1 MDRPRAVPTR
11 VVVVA
16 RPDLARQVE
25 MILYGAGH
33 EVYRTP
39 DVSGVASLVTRVRP
53 HLVII
58 AQDIP
63 WADPSE
69 TPSRLADQFHQV
81 PVLLIGEAGEDGQS
95 DKFPR
100 LSIPL
105 DWRSLLAMVD
115 QFLESVDHKT

>member
-1 MDRPRAVPTR
+1 MDRQLAVPTR

-16 RPDLARQVE
+16 RPDLARQIE
-25 MILYGAGH
+25 TILCRAGH

-39 DVSGVASLVTRVRP
+39 DVSGVASLVTRVRS

-63 WADPSE
+63 WADPGE
-69 TPSRLADQFHQV
+69 TPSRLADQFQGV
-81 PVLLIGEAGEDGQS
+81 PVLLIGGAGDDGQA
-95 DKFPR
+95 DGFPR

-105 DWRSLLAMVD
+105 DWRSLLITVEQLLD
-115 QFLESVDHKT
+115 SVDRKA

>member
-1 MDRPRAVPTR
+1 MPTR

-25 MILYGAGH
+25 TILRRADH

-39 DVSGVASLVTRVRP
+39 DISGVASLVMRVRP

-58 AQDIP
+58 AQGIP

-69 TPSRLADQFHQV
+69 TPTRLADQFHGV
-81 PVLLIGEAGEDGQS
+81 PVLLIGGDGNDGQAES
-95 DKFPR
+95 FPW

-105 DWRSLLAMVD
+105 DSRSLLVMVD
-115 QFLESVDHKT
+115 QLLERIDGMR